1 MGKEKSQYNV
11 NGVLKSGKELDLNDI
26 TILFQQFVDK
36 NGHYPFAKE
45 CIIENNVPHSKILK
59 RIVDENN
66 IVLTE
71 WQTKFGKV
79 GHVRCY
85 KEHYDFYVKRF
96 KEESNKLGRA
106 LKSEELTNNT
116 MSLPSASWLAENC
129 PDNNVKTYDDFV
141 KWCGYESNK
150 LIKDD
155 EQVANVLIELE
166 NKLNR
171 PLIKEDITIENLG
184 FTIIVINRIWGSWNN
199 CKKALS
205 LRDIEHKPLNTFEYY
220 KNKLDILLD
229 MIYQSHKRKIISW
242 RDIEDCQY
250 GEHRLDHKTILKAF
264 QREKMD
270 FYKYVLSKG
279 FVFKPN
285 SWGMT
290 EYSAD
295 GEKLKSIYEIDFSNY
310 LNMLGFKYKNGYERD
325 VMYKQFCNIDYDTK
339 MNCDYVIHK
348 DNEDYYIEI
357 AGILYSEKDLDKVNK
372 GKRKEIYR
380 QKMNKKIDA
389 LSKSNVKS
397 LILYS
402 YDMKT
407 GKYKEIV
414 NNFLGIKEVKQ
425 CQSVVNE

>member
-1 MGKEKSQYNV
+1 M
-11 NGVLKSGKELDLNDI
+11 
-26 TILFQQFVDK
+26 
-36 NGHYPFAKE
+36 
-45 CIIENNVPHSKILK
+45 
-59 RIVDENN
+59 
-66 IVLTE
+66 
-71 WQTKFGKV
+71 
-79 GHVRCY
+79 
-85 KEHYDFYVKRF
+85 
-96 KEESNKLGRA
+96 
-106 LKSEELTNNT
+106 KSEELTNNT

-155 EQVANVLIELE
+155 EQVANALIELE

-199 CKKALS
+199 CKKALR

-285 SWGMT
+285 S
-290 EYSAD
+290 
-295 GEKLKSIYEIDFSNY
+295 
-310 LNMLGFKYKNGYERD
+310 
-325 VMYKQFCNIDYDTK
+325 
-339 MNCDYVIHK
+339 
-348 DNEDYYIEI
+348 
-357 AGILYSEKDLDKVNK
+357 
-372 GKRKEIYR
+372 
-380 QKMNKKIDA
+380 
-389 LSKSNVKS
+389 
-397 LILYS
+397 
-402 YDMKT
+402 
-407 GKYKEIV
+407 
-414 NNFLGIKEVKQ
+414 
-425 CQSVVNE
+425 

>member
-36 NGHYPFAKE
+36 NGHYPLAKE

-59 RIVDENN
+59 RILDENN

-85 KEHYDFYVKRF
+85 KEHYDFYVRRF
-96 KEESNKLGRA
+96 KEECDKLGRA
-106 LKSEELTNNT
+106 LKIEELVNNT
-116 MSLPSASWLAENC
+116 MSLPSAFWLAENC
-129 PDNNVKTYDDFV
+129 PDDNVKSYDDFV
-141 KWCGYESNK
+141 KWCGYGSNK

-155 EQVANVLIELE
+155 EQVANAIIALE
-166 NKLNR
+166 KKLNR
-171 PLIKEDITIENLG
+171 PLIKEDITTENLG
-184 FTIIVINRIWGSWNN
+184 FTTIVINRIWGSWNN
-199 CKKALS
+199 CKKALG
-205 LRDIEHKPLNTFEYY
+205 LQDIECKPLHTFEYY
-220 KNKLDILLD
+220 KNKLDVLLN
-229 MIYQSHKRKIISW
+229 MIYKTNNRKFISW
-242 RDIEDCQY
+242 RDIEDSKY
-250 GEHRLDHKTILKAF
+250 GEYRLEHKTIVKAF
-264 QREKMD
+264 QREGLD
-270 FYKYVLSKG
+270 FYKYVMSKG
-279 FVFKPN
+279 FIFTPN
-285 SWGMT
+285 SWGIT

-310 LNMLGFKYKNGYERD
+310 LNQLGFLYNKDYERD
-325 VMYKQFCNIDYDTK
+325 VMYKNFCNIEYNTK

-357 AGILYSEKDLDKVNK
+357 AGILHSEKDLDKVNL
-372 GKRKEIYR
+372 GERKETYR

-407 GKYKEIV
+407 DRYKEIV
-414 NNFLGIKEVKQ
+414 KDFLGIKEVKQ

>member
-1 MGKEKSQYNV
+1 
-11 NGVLKSGKELDLNDI
+11 
-26 TILFQQFVDK
+26 
-36 NGHYPFAKE
+36 
-45 CIIENNVPHSKILK
+45 
-59 RIVDENN
+59 
-66 IVLTE
+66 
-71 WQTKFGKV
+71 
-79 GHVRCY
+79 
-85 KEHYDFYVKRF
+85 
-96 KEESNKLGRA
+96 
-106 LKSEELTNNT
+106 
-116 MSLPSASWLAENC
+116 
-129 PDNNVKTYDDFV
+129 
-141 KWCGYESNK
+141 
-150 LIKDD
+150 
-155 EQVANVLIELE
+155 
-166 NKLNR
+166 
-171 PLIKEDITIENLG
+171 
-184 FTIIVINRIWGSWNN
+184 
-199 CKKALS
+199 
-205 LRDIEHKPLNTFEYY
+205 
-220 KNKLDILLD
+220 

-310 LNMLGFKYKNGYERD
+310 LNLLGFKYKNGYERD

-357 AGILYSEKDLDKVNK
+357 AGILYSEKDLNKVNK

-425 CQSVVNE
+425 CQSVVSE